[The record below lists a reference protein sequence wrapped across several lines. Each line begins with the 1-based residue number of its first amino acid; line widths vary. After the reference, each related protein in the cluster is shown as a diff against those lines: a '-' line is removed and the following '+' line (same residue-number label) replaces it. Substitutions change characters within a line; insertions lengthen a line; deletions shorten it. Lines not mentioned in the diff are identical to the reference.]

1 MSLSINRIKASTVIS
16 VLILLLAFQTILFAD
31 QTALLNRKVTLDAED
46 SSVSQVLS
54 TMARISNCNIVLA
67 VESNTDKGAKSKSPE
82 SMRTVTLHL
91 KDVPIEQALTMVV
104 KTVGLSY
111 RLVGD
116 NTFLVGKKARINEE
130 IGERSYVIN
139 LNYTDAKKIVKALA
153 IMPGK
158 VVAIESQNSLL
169 VVANPE
175 SYAEISKRIADLDIP
190 QKQIEIRARLIEINL
205 TESQKFG
212 IDWSKLDH
220 LTTLFAEDPTNGDG
234 VGLPYNYTDET
245 GALPVGDMTNL
256 EQLPSQQYWQKM
268 NDWSNVGHFSR
279 QLTAFNVTVNWLM
292 ENNAAKLLTDT
303 RLTAMNGEDASIH
316 IGEIVPYVV
325 TDHDNQVQVER
336 ASVGIKLKVH
346 PTINRDG
353 DITTKI
359 EPEVSSVTELVGGYI
374 PRTKIR
380 KVTST
385 VTVPSGSTIIVGG
398 LLNSSLTH
406 KTNRIPFLS
415 DIPFIGKLFTHK
427 ADIVSNT
434 DLIIEITPRIVDVKN
449 EQKTIDVDSKL
460 DRHLI
465 EFK

>member
-16 VLILLLAFQTILFAD
+16 LLILLLAFQTILFAD

-67 VESNTDKGAKSKSPE
+67 VENNTDKGRKSKSPE

-116 NTFLVGKKARINEE
+116 NTFIVGKKSRINEE

-139 LNYTDAKKIVKALA
+139 LNYTDAKKIVKAFD

-158 VVAIESQNSLL
+158 VVPIESQNSLL

-175 SYAEISKRIADLDIP
+175 TYAEISKRIADLDIP
-190 QKQIEIRARLIEINL
+190 QKQIEIRARLIEVNL
-205 TESQKFG
+205 TESKKFG

-220 LTTLFAEDPTNGDG
+220 LTTLLAEDPTNSDG

-245 GALPVGDMTNL
+245 GALPVGDMTDL
-256 EQLPSQQYWQKM
+256 EQLPDEQYWQKM
-268 NDWSNVGHFSR
+268 SDWSDVGHFSR
-279 QLTAFNVTVNWLM
+279 QLTAFDITVDWLM

-359 EPEVSSVTELVGGYI
+359 EPEVSSVTELVGGYV

-385 VTVPSGSTIIVGG
+385 VTVPNGSKIIVGG

-406 KTNRIPFLS
+406 KTNKIPFLS

-427 ADIVSNT
+427 ADVVNNT

-465 EFK
+465 KFK